1 MRLLL
6 PSATIAVVSG
16 TAAVSAS
23 ETSETFVTSNVVQDV
38 DFAYNASRPRSIKLV
53 SLGEE
58 CNNFVSEKNRVP
70 DVGVLGCRGEKQTCV
85 EDYTSSIGGRCAI
98 DRSLLT
104 PKADTVEANPSLPA
118 FSRRRRT
125 QQTAVSDRLLQSSDW
140 ICPTNCPKEFCRC
153 AEKYSEVKDC
163 AKEMNDICVDKTVDS
178 CVPDAYLPF
187 YYDTYCPF
195 SECIIN
201 NRGYENCSCE
211 YYRNYCTL
219 YYSYEESTSKCE
231 IASCC
236 DLKNSPEDK
245 RECLPAMQPTGS
257 PTMFPTV
264 TSMPSDSP
272 TISSEPTTSPKP
284 TVSPAPSSAPTV
296 SSAPTISSAPTS
308 VPSSSPSASPT
319 VSPMPTHPLPTSTPS
334 DAPSVSPSV
343 SSAPT
348 ISAMP
353 SAFPTVS
360 NSPTFSVSP
369 TSSPSISTAPSEHP
383 STSPSISPAP
393 TSTPSTSPPTV
404 APTEKPTDR
413 PSKLP
418 TPSPSMAPQDAITT
432 FEPTNNRSSSSSA
445 VRTTIT
451 TLFVGIGGAL
461 WFFAW

>member
-272 TISSEPTTSPKP
+272 TVSCIDESCTRRRLFLYDNRLLTFIFIVFRSPPSPQLLRSQQSVLLLLQHRPFQVHPPSVQHLQAFLPVSSHRLSLC
-284 TVSPAPSSAPTV
+284 VSPQTFFSDFHPFN
-296 SSAPTISSAPTS
+296 
-308 VPSSSPSASPT
+308 PSA
-319 VSPMPTHPLPTSTPS
+319 
-334 DAPSVSPSV
+334 
-343 SSAPT
+343 
-348 ISAMP
+348 
-353 SAFPTVS
+353 
-360 NSPTFSVSP
+360 
-369 TSSPSISTAPSEHP
+369 
-383 STSPSISPAP
+383 
-393 TSTPSTSPPTV
+393 
-404 APTEKPTDR
+404 
-413 PSKLP
+413 
-418 TPSPSMAPQDAITT
+418 
-432 FEPTNNRSSSSSA
+432 
-445 VRTTIT
+445 
-451 TLFVGIGGAL
+451 
-461 WFFAW
+461 